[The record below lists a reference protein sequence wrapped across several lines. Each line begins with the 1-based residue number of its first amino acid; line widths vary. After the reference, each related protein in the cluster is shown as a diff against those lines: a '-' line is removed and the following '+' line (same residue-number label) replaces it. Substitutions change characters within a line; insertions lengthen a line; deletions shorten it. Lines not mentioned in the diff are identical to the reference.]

1 MNLNSL
7 YRLLVHM
14 RENVK
19 QRYALF
25 YKKPQEEEKDKEESE
40 TDREKTIQWNQLPSK
55 LLYENETDDPMS
67 DRMPNKLQYSR

>member
-7 YRLLVHM
+7 HRLLEHM

-25 YKKPQEEEKDKEESE
+25 YKKPQDEEKEKEESE

-55 LLYENETDDPMS
+55 LCTKTKETIRCLVACKTNCNTVD
-67 DRMPNKLQYSR
+67 